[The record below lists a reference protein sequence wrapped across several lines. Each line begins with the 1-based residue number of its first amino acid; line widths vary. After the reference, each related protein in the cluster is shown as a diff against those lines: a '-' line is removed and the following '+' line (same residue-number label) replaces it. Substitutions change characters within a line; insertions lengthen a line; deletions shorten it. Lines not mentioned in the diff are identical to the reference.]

1 MFHTIEICQEI
12 AKRMGSPKDV
22 CDDFLRYTSEQNFQG
37 AVWQETSIDDGLPG
51 IVCFYAAMD
60 QLFPTDGWKAVVHD
74 YLELITKKFED
85 SGYDNYSLFTG
96 LCGLCFSV
104 HMCSKQGVHYQT
116 LQTKLEMLL
125 IEKVE
130 QELFPQIQECCD
142 KNLHAHP
149 HLYSLANGISGIL
162 AYLLL
167 RLDIPRLHKLAID
180 CVSLLLRF
188 LNRSEESANQVPAW
202 YVSIEHQLAE
212 EEKAKFPEGS
222 FILGT
227 PLGIT
232 GCLSALALS
241 SISGLRIP
249 GLNAMI
255 TRIANWLKEKTYLD
269 KYGVNWRHTIPY
281 AKEGGLEPLTTEL
294 DRETWWYGTP
304 AVTRSL
310 YLAAKATSDQPLAK
324 FAEKTFSAI
333 FAKNP
338 KDWNNMGP
346 ALAHGKA
353 GLLAITY
360 RMAQDTQ
367 SAFLWK
373 QVDLLEAEIKG
384 FYRPNSQFGYQM
396 VYVDN
401 SEVYHWIDHPGL
413 LTGASGIAL
422 SLLLAQRREEL
433 IWDRIFLI
441 N

>member
-1 MFHTIEICQEI
+1 MFHTIDICQEI

-22 CDDFLRYTSEQNFQG
+22 CDDFLRHISEQTFQNSE
-37 AVWQETSIDDGLPG
+37 WQETAIDDGLSG

-60 QLFPTDGWKAVVHD
+60 QYFPEDGWKTVVHD
-74 YLELITKKFED
+74 YLELITKKFEE

-104 HMCSKQGVHYQT
+104 YSCSKQGVYYQT
-116 LQTKLEMLL
+116 LLSKLERLL
-125 IEKVE
+125 IGKVE
-130 QELFPQIQECCD
+130 EDLFPQLEECCE
-142 KNLHAHP
+142 KNLHASP
-149 HLYSLANGISGIL
+149 YLYSLANGISGII

-167 RLDIPRLHKLAID
+167 RLEVPRMHQLAID
-180 CVSLLLRF
+180 CVSLLLCF
-188 LNRSEESANQVPAW
+188 LNRSEDDQTQYPAWFVPA
-202 YVSIEHQLAE
+202 EHQLAE
-212 EEKAKFPEGS
+212 SEKTKFPEGS

-227 PLGIT
+227 SLGIT

-241 SISGLRIP
+241 SIAGLRIP
-249 GLNAMI
+249 NLQETI
-255 TRIANWLKEKTYLD
+255 TRLANWIKGKTYSD
-269 KYGVNWRHTIPY
+269 KYGINWRHTVPF
-281 AKEGGLEPLTTEL
+281 AQEGGCEAQTTEL
-294 DRETWWYGTP
+294 HRDTWWYGTP

-333 FAKNP
+333 FSKSP
-338 KDWNNMGP
+338 KDWNTMGP
-346 ALAHGKA
+346 AFIHGKA

-373 QVDLLEAEIKG
+373 QVDLLEAEVRG

-396 VYVDN
+396 VYVDD
-401 SEVYHWIDHPGL
+401 SQVYHWIEHPGL
-413 LTGASGIAL
+413 STGAAGIAL